1 MRKKESK
8 QASIFAWVVITFILC
23 RFPDIFVTIVQ
34 IIKSKSGTEPPI
46 WFQIAFRIRDICYV
60 LNSALNAVIYT
71 CVSKQFR
78 NDLKGAFLRLI
89 ICRKRIQTHS
99 TGAN

>member
-1 MRKKESK
+1 MIRKKESK
-8 QASIFAWVVITFILC
+8 QAGIFAWVVITFIFC
-23 RFPDIFVTIVQ
+23 RIPDIFVTIVQ

-46 WFQIAFRIRDICYV
+46 WFLIAFRIRDLCFV

-78 NDLKGAFLRLI
+78 NDLKAAFLRLTI
-89 ICRKRIQTHS
+89 YRKTD
-99 TGAN
+99 AN